1 MAIPWY
7 LAMTPGEVSVCPQL
21 PEHMAWMSC
30 HFSASAS
37 GISNIPE
44 ELPKGAM
51 LILDDSTPFNA
62 HDPSVVTQ
70 ELLQVVEQL
79 GIQLVL
85 LDFQRPD
92 VPQVRDLANVLCT
105 ALPCSVGVSSPY
117 AQAVNCPIFLP
128 PLPLHLRLEEYLA
141 PYKGRKIWLDLAPGC
156 GELHILPK
164 GNQYLPMPANALA
177 PGSFRDDTLRC
188 RYATSVTEDGVVFSL
203 CRGQE
208 ELPLLLEDA
217 EKAGVTLALGLYQEL
232 TALF

>member
-7 LAMTPGEVSVCPQL
+7 LAMTPGEISVCPQL
-21 PEHMAWMSC
+21 PKHIAWMSC

-51 LILDDSTPFNA
+51 LILDDSTPFNG

-70 ELLQVVEQL
+70 KLLQVVEQL
-79 GIQLVL
+79 GIQRVL

-92 VPQVRDLANVLCT
+92 VPISLVEMLVA

-117 AQAVNCPIFLP
+117 AQAVNCPVFLP
-128 PLPLHLRLEEYLA
+128 PLPLHLTLEEYLT
-141 PYKGRKIWLDLAPGC
+141 PYTNREIWLDLAPGC
-156 GELHILPK
+156 GELHILPQ
-164 GNQYLPMPANALA
+164 GNRYLPMAANAFA
-177 PGSFRDDTLRC
+177 PGAFRDDTLRC

-203 CRGQE
+203 CRSQE

-217 EKAGVTLALGLYQEL
+217 EKAGVTLAVGLYQEL